1 MDLTKGNSCGV
12 ATGALTPIPKR
23 GGQGWPPVVVG
34 CVHQTGLNLMR
45 NFVRK
50 GVRAVG
56 IDYVRDHEGFRS
68 IYGESRV
75 CPNPDEDPGGWLDF
89 MRALARSLNARPVFI
104 SAADVFVSALGR
116 HAADLREAFI
126 FSETAKLH
134 ADLCTKER
142 QYALAELHG
151 FPCPR
156 TAYIRNEADLGAFTA
171 VARFPCVLKPRHQR
185 EWEALPQGNP
195 LRGLKLISAQT
206 AEQLADHYRHTLP
219 HQPDAIVQE
228 FIPGPDDAKYCYL
241 SVYASDGSR
250 IGSSVVRE
258 FRAFPVSFGSASV
271 VAPVVDDEIEDL
283 CDRFLR
289 SLRYTGICEIEV
301 KRDARDRSVKLIEV
315 NPRFSG
321 TGDAAIYAGVDVG
334 WLHYLD
340 LLGYKLPPVKAT
352 RLNFRHITFRRDFP
366 AIPPSLAAGLVTWGG
381 LFRSYRPPL
390 EFYDFDLRDWRVTAS
405 TMKAACRALVGGT
418 LRAWKA
424 RA

>member
-1 MDLTKGNSCGV
+1 MDLTRGNSCAV
-12 ATGALTPIPKR
+12 STGALTPIPER
-23 GGQGWPPVVVG
+23 GGKDWPPVVVG

-45 NFVRK
+45 DFVRK

-56 IDYVRDHEGFRS
+56 IDYVREHEGFRS
-68 IYGESRV
+68 IYGESRF
-75 CPNPDEDPGGWLDF
+75 CPNPDEDPSGWLVF
-89 MRALARSLNARPVFI
+89 MRALARSLGARPVFI

-126 FSETAKLH
+126 FSDSAKLH
-134 ADLCTKER
+134 ADLGTKER
-142 QYALAELHG
+142 QYALAEHHG

-156 TAYIRNEADLGAFTA
+156 TAYIRSEADLEAFTA
-171 VARFPCVLKPRHQR
+171 AARFPCVLKPRHQ
-185 EWEALPQGNP
+185 LV
-195 LRGLKLISAQT
+195 SAQT
-206 AEQLADHYRHTLP
+206 AGQLAEHYSHTLP
-219 HQPDAIVQE
+219 HQPDAMVQE

-241 SVYASDGSR
+241 SVYAGDGSR
-250 IGSSVVRE
+250 IGSCVVRE

-271 VAPVVDDEIEDL
+271 VAPVVDEEIEDL

-289 SLRYTGICEIEV
+289 ALDYTGICEIEV
-301 KRDARDRSVKLIEV
+301 KRDARDGSVKLIEV

-366 AIPPSLAAGLVTWGG
+366 AIPPSLAAGLVTWGD
-381 LFRSYRPPL
+381 LVRSYRPPL
-390 EFYDFDLRDWRVTAS
+390 EFYDFDLRDWRVTAA

-418 LRAWKA
+418 LRAWKL